1 MESKVFNMIGS
12 TSMHGEFLVKITVQF
27 QRHYIHHVCECS
39 AEINGKTYE
48 MNYNLAFAPADRIQA
63 GFEFAKEVGCKVDQ
77 SIRCNASEISEFVS
91 GIRNASMRETI
102 SFEEHRNLHNSIDN
116 A

>member
-12 TSMHGEFLVKITVQF
+12 TSIHGEFPVKITVQF
-27 QRHYIHHVCECS
+27 QHHHIHHACECT
-39 AEINGKTYE
+39 AEIAGKTYE

-77 SIRCNASEISEFVS
+77 SIRCNTSEVSEFVS
-91 GIRNASMRETI
+91 EIRNASMRETI
-102 SFEEHRNLHNSIDN
+102 AFEEQRSLHNLIDN